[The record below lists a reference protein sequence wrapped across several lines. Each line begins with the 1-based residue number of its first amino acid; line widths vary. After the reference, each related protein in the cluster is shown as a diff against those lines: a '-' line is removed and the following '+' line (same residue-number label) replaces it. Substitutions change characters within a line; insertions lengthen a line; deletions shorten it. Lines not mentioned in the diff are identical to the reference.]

1 MPWRF
6 SYKSLKFLPA
16 AFSALH
22 PVMQEP
28 PWGASPGF
36 VSLLSGYISSYINAF
51 ASPAGSRSCI
61 NVLLQ
66 FSVFTVSTAA
76 LLGRKGS
83 FLLCGH
89 SWFLC
94 GCWCRAE
101 VFSFYP
107 CGIIYTQ
114 WEGKHLEYR
123 TLCFMGV
130 KCSVLS
136 GSSFASCEVFSAV
149 LSVSLLC
156 LCYYLWA
163 WCSWA
168 LKGSSELQ
176 FCWAERCCW
185 HLWSITDSPK
195 GFQPKGQGQGEHF
208 FSVSLFFPCFLP
220 QCLTKCRL

>member
-36 VSLLSGYISSYINAF
+36 VILLSGYISLYINAF

-114 WEGKHLEYR
+114 WEGKRLEYR

-136 GSSFASCEVFSAV
+136 GSSLLLARCSVPCLLAVSSVCATTCELDVHKHSKAAMNSS
-149 LSVSLLC
+149 SV
-156 LCYYLWA
+156 
-163 WCSWA
+163 
-168 LKGSSELQ
+168 ELRGAAGTCGQ
-176 FCWAERCCW
+176 LRTAPMGF
-185 HLWSITDSPK
+185 SPK
-195 GFQPKGQGQGEHF
+195 GRGR
-208 FSVSLFFPCFLP
+208 VSIFFPWVFLSHVFYHSA
-220 QCLTKCRL
+220 

>member
-36 VSLLSGYISSYINAF
+36 VILLSGYISLYINAF

-114 WEGKHLEYR
+114 REGKRLEYR

-136 GSSFASCEVFSAV
+136 GSSLLLARCSVPCFLAV
-149 LSVSLLC
+149 LSVLL
-156 LCYYLWA
+156 L
-163 WCSWA
+163 
-168 LKGSSELQ
+168 
-176 FCWAERCCW
+176 
-185 HLWSITDSPK
+185 
-195 GFQPKGQGQGEHF
+195 
-208 FSVSLFFPCFLP
+208 VSLMCTSTQRLQWTPVLLSWEVLLAPVVNYGQPQWVSAQRAGAGWAFFFRESFFPMFSTTVLN
-220 QCLTKCRL
+220 KM